1 MKKNIYL
8 FVLFAFILPTFLSC
22 EHAEHD
28 VHPDDETKEYKHL
41 RVFISDE
48 FSSALSF
55 VRPFDGTVTSHI
67 AKFPKSDLYTTGS
80 GRFIGIIYRTNN
92 LTETFDSGLENH
104 GDHVDIK
111 GTPKF
116 GAMIGESSLPTHFKS
131 RNGELMTFND
141 GDATLSVGSETDIH
155 TVGAKMRTINAGL
168 LKHHGAMA
176 TFSNG
181 TYAITEK
188 DNSIAGALPERV
200 KIIDKSGRTVHTS
213 SIATRGIHGNAT
225 DGTHAVFGSASGIL
239 VVQNNGQQRLI
250 AHPDGFG
257 SAWFGTILETA
268 NPGKFVG
275 YTAAKGAYL
284 IDIITNSVKPIFEN
298 TDIMQCKVSYNASKL
313 GILLHSGDFKLF
325 DLTTF
330 SLLKE
335 GRILDATDKSSTQ
348 KPQLVL
354 SERNAYITQPITGE
368 LLQVRLTDLNQKNRI
383 KVSSTPYRL
392 TLVGHE
398 SNADH

>member
-1 MKKNIYL
+1 MKKFSFLFIL
-8 FVLFAFILPTFLSC
+8 FVLTLPIFLSC
-22 EHAEHD
+22 ENTVQD
-28 VHPDDETKEYKHL
+28 IQPDDETKEYKHL
-41 RVFISDE
+41 RVLISDE
-48 FSSALSF
+48 FSPVLSL
-55 VRPFDGTVTSHI
+55 VTPFDRTVASHT
-67 AKFPKSDLYTTGS
+67 AKFPKSELYVTGS
-80 GRFIGIIYRTNN
+80 GRFTGVVHRTNN
-92 LTETFDSGLENH
+92 ITETFDSGLENH

-155 TVGAKMRTINAGL
+155 TVGVKMRTINAGL

-176 TFSNG
+176 HFNNG
-181 TYAITEK
+181 NYAITEK
-188 DNSIAGALPERV
+188 DNSISGALPERV
-200 KIIDKSGRTVHTS
+200 KIIDKSGKTIHPS
-213 SIATRGIHGNAT
+213 PIATRGIHGNAT

-250 AHPDGFG
+250 AYPDGFG
-257 SAWFGTILETA
+257 SGWFGTILETA

-284 IDIITNSVKPIFEN
+284 IDIVTNSVKPIFEN

-313 GILLHSGDFKLF
+313 GVLLHSGDFKLF
-325 DLTTF
+325 DLTNL

-335 GRILDATDKSSTQ
+335 GRILDVTDKTSTQ

-354 SERNAYITQPITGE
+354 SERNAYVTQPITGE
-368 LLQVRLTDLNQKNRI
+368 LLQVRLADLNQKNRI
-383 KVSSTPYRL
+383 KTGSTPYRL